1 MCCNQWKS
9 KRTLKESEQGG
20 ERVANAKILDFHKAV
35 ESKSYSKLL
44 FFLILRLVSPSVKIR
59 VRSITPLARW
69 RNWKWRR
76 YGPFGGNGRTEE
88 AMPNSQH
95 TLTWVCRKICW

>member
-1 MCCNQWKS
+1 MCVCCNQWKS

-44 FFLILRLVSPSVKIR
+44 FFLNLRLVSPSVKFR
-59 VRSITPLARW
+59 LRSITPLAR
-69 RNWKWRR
+69 
-76 YGPFGGNGRTEE
+76 
-88 AMPNSQH
+88 
-95 TLTWVCRKICW
+95 